1 MSISRHRLRLGPK
14 SKPAQQDQGLIYGY
28 FSAERFVHANGTRTD
43 EIAMNPAYRDRL
55 LEAIASGNADQ
66 FAGDLEAMGI
76 EVGEDGELT
85 IKNENKSNR
94 IKYTCS
100 MCETNIW
107 GKPDLNVMCGDCNV
121 AFEVAN

>member
-1 MSISRHRLRLGPK
+1 MADYAIEGGQFMDEYNKLMKDDFRISWMDRF
-14 SKPAQQDQGLIYGY
+14 PA
-28 FSAERFVHANGTRTD
+28 
-43 EIAMNPAYRDRL
+43 RDRL